1 MILIQNI
8 KQNYDKIFQKL
19 DIYGY
24 KLKNTIAMKR
34 LFILL
39 FGLLTILSSCAVVRQ
54 GEVGVKR
61 TIGKIQEKPLLEG
74 ARVYNPFVSTII
86 KLPVR
91 TMNMEL
97 KSPLPSK
104 EGLTVQSEV
113 SILYRLVGDYAPS
126 IVEKLGTN
134 YEEVVIIPV
143 FRSAVADVSSQY
155 FAKDLHTGQRS
166 VIERDIQ
173 KLMEVQLKDRGF
185 IIEAVLL
192 KSIVLPAGLTKAIG
206 EKLEAEQD
214 AQRMEFVL
222 NKERL
227 EATRRIIE
235 AEGIRDAQKIISE
248 GLSPLL
254 LRFKT
259 IEAFNKLSTSPNA
272 KVIITNGEQPLMI
285 NGEN

>member
-1 MILIQNI
+1 M
-8 KQNYDKIFQKL
+8 KKL
-19 DIYGY
+19 SVLVI
-24 KLKNTIAMKR
+24 
-34 LFILL
+34 
-39 FGLLTILSSCAVVRQ
+39 GLLLVMSSCAVVRQ

-61 TIGKIQEKPLLEG
+61 TVGKIQEKPIMEG
-74 ARVYNPFVSTII
+74 AKLYNPFISTII

-91 TMNMEL
+91 TVNMEVRL
-97 KSPLPSK
+97 PLPSK

-113 SILYRLVGDYAPS
+113 SILYRLEGSYAPLV
-126 IVEKLGTN
+126 IENLGKT

-143 FRSAVADVSSQY
+143 FRSAVADISSQY
-155 FAKDLHTGQRS
+155 FAKDMHTGQRS
-166 VIERDIQ
+166 VIEKDIK
-173 KLMEVQLKDRGF
+173 KLMDSQLKDRGF
-185 IIEAVLL
+185 VIESVLL
-192 KSIVLPAGLTKAIG
+192 KSIVLPPGLTKAIE

-222 NKERL
+222 NKERQ

-235 AEGIRDAQKIISE
+235 AEGIRDSQKIISE

-272 KVIITNGEQPLMI
+272 KVIITNGEQPLMV